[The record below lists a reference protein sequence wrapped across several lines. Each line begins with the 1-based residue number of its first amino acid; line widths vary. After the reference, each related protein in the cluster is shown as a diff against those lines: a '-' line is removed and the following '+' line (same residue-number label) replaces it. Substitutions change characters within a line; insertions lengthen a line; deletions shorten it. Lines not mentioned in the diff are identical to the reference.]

1 MPADAASL
9 PKLIIQ
15 VPCFNEEATIGE
27 TLACLPRSLPGIGTI
42 EWLIIND
49 GSSDGTVAAARAAGV
64 DHVVDLPVNQ
74 GLARGFMAGLQRCL
88 ELGADIIVNTDA
100 DNQYAGADIGTLVAP
115 LLSGDAD
122 IVIMAAAV
130 ADYRPETVA
139 EGKIKKESTGDR
151 LTIDLVKN
159 PDILAGLSSSRR
171 TGQIIVGF
179 GAETETDPE
188 RLVQL
193 GREKIARKGCD
204 YLVLNTVGWS
214 QGFATEGNTIVV
226 LNAAGVIVS
235 EATGSKASVAD
246 RILDLL
252 A

>member
-1 MPADAASL
+1 MRFFVGEDVLVTGAGP
-9 PKLIIQ
+9 
-15 VPCFNEEATIGE
+15 IG
-27 TLACLPRSLPGIGTI
+27 
-42 EWLIIND
+42 
-49 GSSDGTVAAARAAGV
+49 
-64 DHVVDLPVNQ
+64 
-74 GLARGFMAGLQRCL
+74 
-88 ELGADIIVNTDA
+88 
-100 DNQYAGADIGTLVAP
+100 
-115 LLSGDAD
+115 
-122 IVIMAAAV
+122 IMAAAV

-151 LTIDLVKN
+151 LTIELVKN
-159 PDILAGLSSSRR
+159 PDILAGLSKSR
-171 TGQIIVGF
+171 TAGQIIVGF

-226 LNAAGVIVS
+226 LDAAGVIVS

>member
-1 MPADAASL
+1 MTA
-9 PKLIIQ
+9 
-15 VPCFNEEATIGE
+15 
-27 TLACLPRSLPGIGTI
+27 
-42 EWLIIND
+42 
-49 GSSDGTVAAARAAGV
+49 AAGV
-64 DHVVDLPVNQ
+64 
-74 GLARGFMAGLQRCL
+74 
-88 ELGADIIVNTDA
+88 
-100 DNQYAGADIGTLVAP
+100 
-115 LLSGDAD
+115 AD
-122 IVIMAAAV
+122 IVIMAAGV

-159 PDILAGLSSSRR
+159 PDILAGLASSRR
-171 TGQIIVGF
+171 AGQTIVGF

-226 LNAAGVIVS
+226 LDAAGVIVS